1 MLVLAAEPQQPAF
14 PHSVG
19 LLVRATKHGLIFTGN
34 GHIFLFCGQNSYYD
48 APNPSVRTVSQP
60 MSHLPVIVSFG
71 GISPAGRSS
80 FHHGYSRLVFDRLP
94 PANQQRTL
102 QNLAVLMGLI
112 NWDGHG
118 WYDNTNLQIQLES
131 WLRENEQTILG
142 GTLIRKLERNLFDPA
157 RLLMHTPLT
166 LEAASGDGTLQF
178 SLPLRKLPQVLP
190 DNWQM
195 LANDGKTCRIQ
206 CTGELDVLV
215 RDFFQCPVNSA
226 GQLPSGF
233 EPENLYPAR
242 SHPRGLQMTIFGA
255 SDALNALGLDW
266 ELIRARVAPDQ
277 ISVYA
282 GSSLNQLDY
291 DGYGGLLK
299 ARLLGKKI
307 TSKQLPLGFGEMPA
321 DFINA
326 YMLGNVGNTGTS
338 LGACASFH
346 YNLNQAV
353 RDIQRGT
360 HRVAVVGTSEAPV
373 TPDIIEAFA
382 NMGALAD
389 DAGLLE
395 LDRALG
401 LDAPDHRRA
410 CRPFGN
416 NIGFTLAESAQFV
429 VLFDDALAL
438 ELGATIH
445 GAVNDVFINADG
457 FKKSIASPGV
467 GNYLTV
473 AKAAA
478 ATRAVLGDTALR
490 QRTFVQAHG
499 TGTPQ
504 NRVTESAIFSDVAR
518 HFGIRNWPVT
528 ALKSYLGHSIA
539 SAGAD
544 QLVMTLGV
552 WAHGIIPGILTTRE
566 LADDVSTEGLDIL
579 LAHKE
584 VGAEGMD
591 AAILNSKGFGGNNA
605 TASILSPT
613 ITRNMLARKHGKA
626 ALAAWQHRNEAI
638 SETAAAYDERA
649 SHEQVPSIYKYD
661 HDVREGSDLQFAGNS
676 LALRGYATAIDL
688 DLPNPYP
695 DMVER

>member
-1 MLVLAAEPQQPAF
+1 MVAAYMA
-14 PHSVG
+14 
-19 LLVRATKHGLIFTGN
+19 K
-34 GHIFLFCGQNSYYD
+34 
-48 APNPSVRTVSQP
+48 
-60 MSHLPVIVSFG
+60 LPVIVSFG

-80 FHHGYSRLVFDRLP
+80 FHHGYRRLVFDQLP
-94 PANQQRTL
+94 DSEQLRTL
-102 QNLAVLMGLI
+102 QNLAVLRGLLSW
-112 NWDGHG
+112 NGQAWHDR
-118 WYDNTNLQIQLES
+118 DNQQIEPSS
-131 WLRENEQTILG
+131 WLRNQQQLILD
-142 GTLIRKLERNLFDPA
+142 GTLIRKLENNLFDPEH
-157 RLLMHTPLT
+157 LLMQSPVT
-166 LEAASGDGTLQF
+166 LEAAGDDGRVHF
-178 SLPLRKLPQVLP
+178 SLPARKVPQVLP
-190 DNWQM
+190 QGWEI
-195 LANDGKTCRIQ
+195 LANDGRTCRIS
-206 CTGELDVLV
+206 CSDGLEVLV
-215 RDFFQCPVNSA
+215 RDYFPCPVNTA

-233 EPENLYPAR
+233 VPEALYPAR

-255 SDALNALGLDW
+255 SDALYALGLDW
-266 ELIRARVAPDQ
+266 ELIRAKVAPDQ

-282 GSSLNQLDY
+282 GSSLSQLDY

-299 ARLLGKKI
+299 ARLLGRKI

-326 YMLGNVGNTGTS
+326 YMLGNVGNTGTN

-353 RDIQRGT
+353 RDIQRGS
-360 HRVAVVGTSEAPV
+360 HRVAIVGTSEAPI

-389 DAGLLE
+389 DASLLA
-395 LDRALG
+395 LDKELG
-401 LDAPDHRRA
+401 LGSPDHRRA

-416 NIGFTLAESAQFV
+416 NIGFTLAESAQFI

-445 GAVNDVFINADG
+445 GSVNDVFINADG

-478 ATRAVLGDTALR
+478 ATRAVLGDEALR
-490 QRTFVQAHG
+490 HRTFVQAHG

-504 NRVTESAIFSDVAR
+504 NRVTESAIFTEVAR

-566 LADDVSTEGLDIL
+566 LAADVSTEGLDIL
-579 LAHKE
+579 LAHRT
-584 VGAEGMD
+584 VGNDAMD
-591 AAILNSKGFGGNNA
+591 AALLNSKGFGGNNA
-605 TASILSPT
+605 TASILSPSV
-613 ITRNMLARKHGKA
+613 TRRMLEHKHGKGA
-626 ALAAWQHRNEAI
+626 MTAWQKRNETVR
-638 SETAAAYDERA
+638 ETAAEYDRRC
-649 SHEQVPSIYKYD
+649 SREQVPSIYNYD
-661 HDVREGSDLQFAGNS
+661 HDVREGNDLRFSGNS
-676 LALRGYATAIDL
+676 LALRGYATSIDL

-695 DMVER
+695 DMVPG